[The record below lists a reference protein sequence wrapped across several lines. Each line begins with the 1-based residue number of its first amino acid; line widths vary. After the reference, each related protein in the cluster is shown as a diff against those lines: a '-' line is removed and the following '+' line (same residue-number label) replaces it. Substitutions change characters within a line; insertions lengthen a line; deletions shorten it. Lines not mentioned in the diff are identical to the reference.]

1 MPTHFMVTA
10 EFRWGA
16 CWRKRA
22 QLKRPINV
30 PPVLLAALSKPEQEN
45 DAAESLEWLWA
56 LRARDVEALFA
67 ILNRDAEA
75 ALVDRALEAATG
87 PGHLQDNPIVSN
99 YVRAPPR
106 RRVGRAKGIQ
116 VRRVQVAANV
126 IRSGRSGD
134 FNVGVGEQATLPMTW
149 LLRQST
155 RGAAVYR
162 FLRGPVRRLPPTL
175 CREDGTVTADF
186 GG

>member
-1 MPTHFMVTA
+1 MPSPHLLPKSDSVGSRRDFIFANHTAYQAFCVAAVSAEVDVPTHFMVTA

-87 PGHLQDNPIVSN
+87 CQ
-99 YVRAPPR
+99 
-106 RRVGRAKGIQ
+106 
-116 VRRVQVAANV
+116 
-126 IRSGRSGD
+126 
-134 FNVGVGEQATLPMTW
+134 
-149 LLRQST
+149 
-155 RGAAVYR
+155 
-162 FLRGPVRRLPPTL
+162 
-175 CREDGTVTADF
+175 
-186 GG
+186 